1 MLLAKNLQIR
11 DYSKGELM
19 KKFRKRNRQDLIF
32 DAVNY
37 TLLVFIALV
46 TLYPF
51 YYILIL
57 SFNEGNDAVR
67 GGIYLF
73 PRVFSLENY
82 KEFFS
87 DISWLN
93 ALWVTFART
102 IMGTAVGVMFTC
114 MVSYALSREDLI
126 GRRVYVKIVIFAMYF
141 SGGLIPTYILLKGL
155 GLINTFPVY
164 IVPGAL
170 NLFFVLTGMSFFQ
183 GVPSELMESA
193 YLDGASE
200 GKTFLQI
207 VLPVSLPL
215 IATITLFIA
224 VNHWNSWIDSAYY
237 IQDNNLRTLA
247 YKMREVINQ
256 SMTPTTTDSMT
267 LQYASNRA
275 KTTTTSLQMA
285 AMIVSVA
292 PILCVYPFLQKYF
305 AQGMM
310 LGAVKG

>member
-1 MLLAKNLQIR
+1 MKIWKKSRRTKEDWVFDIINYLL
-11 DYSKGELM
+11 
-19 KKFRKRNRQDLIF
+19 LI
-32 DAVNY
+32 
-37 TLLVFIALV
+37 LIALI

-57 SFNEGNDAVR
+57 SLNEGNDAVL
-67 GGIYLF
+67 GGIFLL
-73 PRVFSLENY
+73 PRMFTLENY

-87 DISWLN
+87 DSSWLN
-93 ALWVTFART
+93 ALWVTFLRT
-102 IMGTAVGVMFTC
+102 VGGTAIGVFFTC
-114 MVSYALSREDLI
+114 MVSYAFSRTDLL
-126 GRRVYVKIVIFAMYF
+126 GQKIYIKVVVFAMYF
-141 SGGLIPTYILLKGL
+141 SSGIIPFYILLKGL
-155 GLINTFPVY
+155 GLINTFQVY

-170 NLFFVLTGMSFFQ
+170 NMFFVLVGISFFQ
-183 GVPSELMESA
+183 SVPSELIESS

-200 GKTFLQI
+200 FKTFLKI
-207 VLPVSLPL
+207 VLPVSMPL
-215 IATITLFIA
+215 IATMTLFIA

-237 IQDNNLRTLA
+237 VQNNDLRTLA

-256 SMTPTTTDSMT
+256 SMSPTTTDSTT
-267 LQYASNRA
+267 LQYASNHS

-305 AQGMM
+305 TQGMM